1 MAISNKIAEEG
12 QVKTVKG
19 GKCFYLKKM
28 IGDYID
34 TAVRIGATVFL
45 ADFLK
50 RLYHCGVEYWR
61 YVNYYLPEDRLWT
74 ILRRGY
80 AYSNKSVYLIMA
92 FLLVGFSRT
101 SMTGDFRIIIPTAT
115 FLVYMPLY
123 WVFSDL
129 GHSTLTYSKWIREPH
144 GLDYA
149 EGMASNY
156 FHGYIKLAL
165 PELKNDGLKHRMAVY
180 EDKNNVTFGIDRL
193 VILIPDEMWVKG
205 DFDSKLLEKTTPLE
219 TRFINRAGVYRPFKH
234 DVYKLTRKVNGMN
247 YYFAIEGATPM
258 LSFYDAMQ
266 STLSATWQMR
276 ELKRE
281 IWLKFA
287 KHLKKLISKCPET
300 RNEVHLLV
308 YSSHDKHGNLV
319 DVGDMLIDHIRNKTE
334 TLSLGNEKYDKISNI
349 SNI

>member
-1 MAISNKIAEEG
+1 MAISKNADDGEG

-19 GKCFYLKKM
+19 SKCFYLKKM

-34 TAVRIGATVFL
+34 TTVRIAAIIFL

-50 RLYHCGVEYWR
+50 RLFFCGVEYVR
-61 YVNYYLPEDRLWT
+61 YANYYLPEDRLRT

-80 AYSNKSVYLIMA
+80 TYSNKSVYMLVA
-92 FLLVGFSRT
+92 FLLVGFTRT
-101 SMTGDFRIIIPTAT
+101 SMTGDLRSILPSAA

-123 WVFSDL
+123 WMFSDL
-129 GHSTLTYSKWIREPH
+129 GRSTLTYSEWIREQH

-165 PELKNDGLKHRMAVY
+165 PELKDDGLKHRIAVY
-180 EDKNNVTFGIDRL
+180 EDKHDVTFGIDRL

-205 DFDSKLLEKTTPLE
+205 VLDSKLLEKAEPLE
-219 TRFINRAGVYRPFKH
+219 TRFINRAGVDRPFKH
-234 DVYKLTRKVNGMN
+234 DVYRLNQQVNEEN

-266 STLSATWQMR
+266 SNLSATWQMR

-287 KHLKKLISKCPET
+287 KHLKELIAKCPET
-300 RNEVHLLV
+300 RNEVHLIV
-308 YSSHDKHGNLV
+308 YSSHDQHGNLV
-319 DVGDMLIDHIRNKTE
+319 DVGDKLIDHMKNKTKPYYKLE
-334 TLSLGNEKYDKISNI
+334 D
-349 SNI
+349 

>member
-1 MAISNKIAEEG
+1 MAISNKIVEEEG

-34 TAVRIGATVFL
+34 NAVRIVGTVFL
-45 ADFLK
+45 ADFLQ
-50 RLYHCGVEYWR
+50 RLYHCAVEYWR
-61 YVNYYLPEDRLWT
+61 YVNYYMPEDRMWT

-80 AYSNKSVYLIMA
+80 TYGNKSVYLVLA
-92 FLLVGFSRT
+92 FLLVGFTRT
-101 SMTGDFRIIIPTAT
+101 SMTGDLRSIVPPAA

-123 WVFSDL
+123 WIFSDL
-129 GHSTLTYSKWIREPH
+129 GLSTLTYSKWIREPH

-156 FHGYIKLAL
+156 FHGYLKLAL
-165 PELKNDGLKHRMAVY
+165 PDVKDDGLKHRIAVY
-180 EDKNNVTFGIDRL
+180 EDKNDVTFGIDRL
-193 VILIPDEMWVKG
+193 VILIPDEMWIKG
-205 DFDSKLLEKTTPLE
+205 VLDSELLEKAEPLE
-219 TRFINRAGVYRPFKH
+219 TRFISRAGVHRPYKH
-234 DVYKLTRKVNGMN
+234 DVYRLNRQVNGKN

-266 STLSATWQMR
+266 SNLSATWQMQ

-287 KHLKKLISKCPET
+287 KHLKELIAKCPET
-300 RNEVHLLV
+300 RNEVHLIV
-308 YSSHDKHGNLV
+308 YSSHDKHGNQV
-319 DVGDMLIDHIRNKTE
+319 DVGEKLIDHMRNKTE
-334 TLSLGNEKYDKISNI
+334 TINKLEN
-349 SNI
+349 

>member
-1 MAISNKIAEEG
+1 MAISNKVDDEEVG

-19 GKCFYLKKM
+19 SKCFYLKKM

-34 TAVRIGATVFL
+34 TAVRIVATVYL
-45 ADFLK
+45 ADFLQ
-50 RLYHCGVEYWR
+50 RLFLCGVEYWR
-61 YVNYYLPEDRLWT
+61 YVNYYLPEDRMRT
-74 ILRRGY
+74 ILRRGFT
-80 AYSNKSVYLIMA
+80 YSNKSVYLLMA
-92 FLLVGFSRT
+92 FVLVGFSRT
-101 SMTGDFRIIIPTAT
+101 SMTGDLRSVVPTAA

-123 WVFSDL
+123 WMFNDL

-156 FHGYIKLAL
+156 FHGYLKLAL
-165 PELKNDGLKHRMAVY
+165 PDLKDDGLKHRIAVY

-205 DFDSKLLEKTTPLE
+205 VLESELLEKAKPLE
-219 TRFINRAGVYRPFKH
+219 TRFINRAGVERPFKH
-234 DVYKLTRKVNGMN
+234 DVYRLNRQVNGKN

-266 STLSATWQMR
+266 SNLSATWQMR

-287 KHLKKLISKCPET
+287 KHLKELIAKCPET
-300 RNEVHLLV
+300 RNEVHLIV
-308 YSSHDKHGNLV
+308 YSSHDKHGNPV
-319 DVGDMLIDHIRNKTE
+319 DVGDKLIDYMRNKTE
-334 TLSLGNEKYDKISNI
+334 TINKREN
-349 SNI
+349 

>member
-1 MAISNKIAEEG
+1 MIEEMAISNKIAEEG

-180 EDKNNVTFGIDRL
+180 E
-193 VILIPDEMWVKG
+193 
-205 DFDSKLLEKTTPLE
+205 PLE